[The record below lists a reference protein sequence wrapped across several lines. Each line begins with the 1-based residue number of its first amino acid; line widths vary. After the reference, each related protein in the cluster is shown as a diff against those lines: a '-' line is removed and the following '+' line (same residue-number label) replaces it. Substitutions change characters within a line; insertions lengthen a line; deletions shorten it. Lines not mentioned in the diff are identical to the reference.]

1 MANEPADNQ
10 NAMEPQRMTLPGRKL
25 LFILIPFFAL
35 TFQGT
40 ATAQFSDAY
49 DFRVAIENNDLAE
62 ARSRIFAG
70 ANVNGRHDGIPYL
83 MIALSNRY
91 YDMAKMLLDNGAY
104 VNMEAI
110 PNLDNSLLLMAAN
123 GDERGINLLIEFK
136 ADLNAT
142 NKSGQTALMR
152 AAQSRKTKA
161 AQLLLEA
168 GADPF
173 QTDYVGRD
181 ALQYAQE
188 ARARNI
194 IKLLEEAGVN

>member
-1 MANEPADNQ
+1 MNLVFKKTLKEPMSMNKFGKISFVLL
-10 NAMEPQRMTLPGRKL
+10 LPL
-25 LFILIPFFAL
+25 LAL

-40 ATAQFSDAY
+40 ANAQFSDAY
-49 DFRVAIENNDLAE
+49 DFRVAVEKNNLGE

-91 YDMAKMLLDNGAY
+91 YDMARMLLENGAY

-110 PNLDNSLLLMAAN
+110 PNLDSGLMLMAAN
-123 GDERGINLLIEFK
+123 GDETGIKLLLEFN

-152 AAQSRKTKA
+152 AAQSRKTAVAK
-161 AQLLLEA
+161 LLVEA
-168 GADPF
+168 GADVF

-181 ALQYAQE
+181 ALMYAQE

-194 IKLLEEAGVN
+194 IRLLEDARVN